1 MWYNLKEIGVPT
13 RSSYLSFYIRYTI
26 KLFISPLVDS
36 YMSTYITTRYDKHR
50 RETWFLLKDKK
61 DGYIINDRRMET
73 KSIRTFILA
82 ANLHNFLNIRIHI
95 LLV

>member
-13 RSSYLSFYIRYTI
+13 RSSCFSFYIRYTI
-26 KLFISPLVDS
+26 KLFISPLVDP

-61 DGYIINDRRMET
+61 DNDRRMET
-73 KSIRTFILA
+73 KSTRTFILA
-82 ANLHNFLNIRIHI
+82 ANLHNFLNIS
-95 LLV
+95 

>member
-1 MWYNLKEIGVPT
+1 
-13 RSSYLSFYIRYTI
+13 
-26 KLFISPLVDS
+26 
-36 YMSTYITTRYDKHR
+36 MSTYITTRYDKHR

-82 ANLHNFLNIRIHI
+82 SNLHNFL
-95 LLV
+95 